1 MTGIE
6 AACLPQQGHYCPT
19 MSIYRRTDR
28 VPLND
33 FSVETNPRPAAEGPP
48 SRIDA
53 DWTKRRLSEPANGLL
68 KPTLVWVSAL
78 PVETQPRAL
87 MHKFPRIANLVA
99 VLWQD
104 PNSLRRYVD
113 DLLVDK
119 RGHRQGF
126 PLDVLRE
133 LFRLRAYYDD
143 LHPES
148 SRPWEVMNKDE

>member
-1 MTGIE
+1 
-6 AACLPQQGHYCPT
+6 

-33 FSVETNPRPAAEGPP
+33 LAISAEPRPSDVPASANE
-48 SRIDA
+48 
-53 DWTKRRLSEPANGLL
+53 DWTTRRASVPANGLL
-68 KPTLVWVSAL
+68 KPTVAWASAL
-78 PVETQPRAL
+78 PPETQPKAL
-87 MHKFPRIANLVA
+87 MTKYPRIANLVA

-119 RGHRQGF
+119 RGTRQGF

-133 LFRLRAYYDD
+133 IFHLRAYYDEVRPPT
-143 LHPES
+143 L
-148 SRPWEVMNKDE
+148 RPWEVMNKDE

>member
-1 MTGIE
+1 
-6 AACLPQQGHYCPT
+6 

-33 FSVETNPRPAAEGPP
+33 LTTDVQTRAPATQTQV
-48 SRIDA
+48 DQ
-53 DWTKRRLSEPANGLL
+53 DWAKRRAAEPANGLL
-68 KPTLVWVSAL
+68 RPTVIWASNLPPNARPSAL
-78 PVETQPRAL
+78 LA
-87 MHKFPRIANLVA
+87 KFPRIANLIA

-119 RGHRQGF
+119 RGNRQGF

-133 LFRLRAYYDD
+133 LFALRAHHDEIY
-143 LHPES
+143 PQVT
-148 SRPWEVMNKDE
+148 RPWEVMNNGE